1 MGIKDFQ
8 NFIEN
13 DETLSA
19 AGVSTVDLVKAAW
32 SLTGGHVRVVTII
45 IIALLVVTRNV
56 LCPPGPGLWR
66 QPRQLHAPGPLP
78 HGRAQQSGSGGR
90 R

>member
-32 SLTGGHVRVVTII
+32 SLTGGHVRVVII
-45 IIALLVVTRNV
+45 IIALLVVTKSV
-56 LCPPGPGLWR
+56 LYPPGPRLWR
-66 QPRQLHAPGPLP
+66 QPCQLHAPGPLP
-78 HGRAQQSGSGGR
+78 HGRAQQAGSRG
-90 R
+90 